1 MDLKYLKH
9 LAKNGSTFIHPKGF
23 EATDL
28 LISKLDIKP
37 SDNILEIGCG
47 TGGTLI
53 EIINRFGIKVTA
65 VEILDEMIKAAE
77 EKLKSLKLTDRAEI
91 ISIKPGE
98 KYPFE
103 NNSFDKIYAESVL
116 GFQDKAGMEFIFSEV
131 KRLLKPNGL
140 LIINDA
146 LWKQG
151 VPENIVNKITAQAYK
166 DFGLAHASPSNID
179 LDGMISIAGICGL
192 RKTETVNLD
201 SDLMTGNSTLS
212 EFKKKSAQ
220 SVNKFSIT
228 NFTNSLK
235 FKFKLKKHSGSG
247 NYVTSYLISFAP
259 F

>member
-9 LAKNGSTFIHPKGF
+9 LARIGSTFIHPKGF
-23 EATDL
+23 EATEL
-28 LISKLDIKP
+28 LISKLNIQP

-65 VEILDEMIKAAE
+65 VEILDEMIIAAE
-77 EKLKSLKLTDRAEI
+77 KKLKSLKLTDRAEI

-103 NNSFDKIYAESVL
+103 NNSFNKIYAESVL

-151 VPENIVNKITAQAYK
+151 VPDNTVNKIVAQAYK

-179 LDGMISIAGICGL
+179 LEKLIKIAESEGL
-192 RKTETVNLD
+192 ELMNQINLTKD
-201 SDLMTGNSTLS
+201 FIITHNSTNMKTASPFKNILTLIV
-212 EFKKKSAQ
+212 EIKYKIKFKKHQKYTDLVS
-220 SVNKFSIT
+220 
-228 NFTNSLK
+228 
-235 FKFKLKKHSGSG
+235 
-247 NYVTSYLISFAP
+247 SYLILFGKSSQRP
-259 F
+259 

>member
-9 LAKNGSTFIHPKGF
+9 LAKIGGSFIHPKGF
-23 EATDL
+23 EATNL
-28 LISKLDIKP
+28 LISKLNINS
-37 SDNILEIGCG
+37 SDKILEIGCG

-65 VEILDEMIKAAE
+65 VEILDEMIIAAE
-77 EKLKSLKLTDRAEI
+77 KKLKSLKLTDSTEI

-98 KYPFE
+98 KYPFN
-103 NNSFDKIYAESVL
+103 NNSFNKIYAESVL

-131 KRLLKPNGL
+131 KRLLKPNGNF
-140 LIINDA
+140 IINDA

-151 VPENIVNKITAQAYK
+151 VPDNIVNKITAQAYK

-179 LDGMISIAGICGL
+179 LDGMISIADICGL
-192 RKTETVNLD
+192 RKIEIVNLD
-201 SDLMTGNSTLS
+201 LVAGNGTLS
-212 EFKKKSAQ
+212 EFKNKSAQ
-220 SVNKFSIT
+220 SENKFSIT

>member
-131 KRLLKPNGL
+131 KRLLKPNGFF
-140 LIINDA
+140 IINDA

-151 VPENIVNKITAQAYK
+151 VPDNIVNKIVAQAYK

-179 LDGMISIAGICGL
+179 LEGMISIAGICGL
-192 RKTETVNLD
+192 RKTEIVNLD
-201 SDLMTGNSTLS
+201 LVAGNGTLS

-220 SVNKFSIT
+220 SEDKFSII
-228 NFTNSLK
+228 NFINSLK